1 METKFWRWERHTEKT
16 HGEMGREDLTDRE
29 LCFPCS
35 DSDVICLQLPLSPS
49 PVPTSAPPPAPTPQ
63 PDILVPLPPPSFA
76 SGPRWRVKRFS
87 GLKAEP
93 RRKRWRGPSAQRT
106 GRGDQRGTTPLHAA
120 PFWAAVFPFQSPVN
134 VPPHSCVCRG
144 GGGGRGEMGLHVHVI
159 SREAGMCLRLS
170 QPICVSICTCK

>member
-16 HGEMGREDLTDRE
+16 QGKMGREDLTDRE

-63 PDILVPLPPPSFA
+63 PDILVLLPPLSFA
-76 SGPRWRVKRFS
+76 SGPRCRVKRFL

-106 GRGDQRGTTPLHAA
+106 GRGGSERYHPPPCCPLLGCCVPIPVSCERSSTFMHVQR
-120 PFWAAVFPFQSPVN
+120 W
-134 VPPHSCVCRG
+134 
-144 GGGGRGEMGLHVHVI
+144 GRGEGGDGVACACNLQRGRHV
-159 SREAGMCLRLS
+159 S
-170 QPICVSICTCK
+170 QSESAHLCVHLYL